1 MLNTIVQKLA
11 NGQCYTMSTLQNEL
25 SISNKQLIEA
35 IETLQDYGISFHP
48 VSKEIVQ
55 LQHPLD
61 LLNTELIT
69 AALPDTI
76 RKKCGQIDIFST
88 LESTNQYL
96 LYYKGSPKIH
106 VCSTEYQ
113 QNGRGR
119 RGKQWLSPYAS
130 GLCFSLKYHYTSS
143 HNLAGL
149 SLAIG
154 IAVTQWLH
162 ELGCTEA
169 VIKWPNDIWWKN
181 QKLAGLLIE
190 TTGMTKNSCDV
201 IIGIGINVSLP
212 EMNTPPSDYQWV
224 DLHTVLG
231 APSPSRN
238 QLIAQ
243 LMTHC
248 IHALEQFEQSG
259 LIPFLPLWSQ
269 FDYLYGKQIN
279 LLTSEETITGIAQG
293 IDEQGALRLQQGNK
307 ITTYVCGEVSVRL

>member
-11 NGQCYTMSTLQNEL
+11 SGQCYTMSTLQNEL
-25 SISNKQLIEA
+25 SLSANQVTEIIH
-35 IETLQDYGISFHP
+35 TLQTYGLLFRHASE
-48 VSKEIVQ
+48 KTVQ

-61 LLNTELIT
+61 LLNSESIETI
-69 AALPDTI
+69 LPDTI

-88 LESTNQYL
+88 LDSTNQYL
-96 LYYKGSPKIH
+96 LYYKDSPAIH

-130 GLCFSLKYHYTSS
+130 GLCFSLKYHYSS
-143 HNLAGL
+143 VHKLTGL

-154 IAVTQWLH
+154 VAITAWLR
-162 ELGCTEA
+162 EIGCDEA

-212 EMNTPPSDYQWV
+212 EMDTPPSDYVWV
-224 DLHTVLG
+224 DLHTALG
-231 APSPSRN
+231 ASPPSRN
-238 QLIAQ
+238 QLSAQ
-243 LMTHC
+243 LITHC

-259 LIPFLPLWSQ
+259 LNSFLPLWSQ
-269 FDYLYGKQIN
+269 FDYLYGKQVN
-279 LLTSEETITGIAQG
+279 LLTTEKTITGIAQG
-293 IDEQGALRLQQGNK
+293 IDEHGALRLQQGNT
-307 ITTYVCGEVSVRL
+307 IATYVCGEVSVRL